1 MFTAALFYAKQHPQ
15 LHWIMTAALPAFLIE
30 AFFYLGSVF
39 ATPRE
44 WFSLMLSKRLQG
56 LVLWLSALMPYLIFA
71 SLAGTLQR
79 NAIEVLAFL
88 TGVLAFWYLLLPR
101 RVAYDVGFL
110 LVAAAPMVLR
120 IFPRLYLA
128 PDPRPQIDVLGHLMW
143 IRLGIVT
150 LLVFREWDPGAF
162 GLWPKAQEWRV
173 GFACYAA
180 ALIPLAIVAVP
191 LHDLQFAPMRGEWWK
206 ITGLAI
212 ATFFGVLW
220 VLALGEELFFRGVI
234 ERAFLTKWRSR
245 WFAILLSALLFGSA
259 HLWFHHFPNWQRG
272 LVATILGIAC
282 GFAYAQSGGVRA
294 PMVTHALVV
303 TTGKL
308 LFR

>member
-1 MFTAALFYAKQHPQ
+1 MA
-15 LHWIMTAALPAFLIE
+15 AALPAFLAE

-39 ATPRE
+39 SATRE
-44 WFSLMLSKRLQG
+44 WFSLIPSRRSQG
-56 LVLWLSALMPYLIFA
+56 LALWLSALIPYLIFA

-79 NAIEVLAFL
+79 NAIEVLVFL

-101 RVAYDVGFL
+101 RAAYDAGFL
-110 LVAAAPMVLR
+110 LIAAAPMVLR
-120 IFPRLYLA
+120 VFPRLYVA

-143 IRLGIVT
+143 IRLGIVA
-150 LLVFREWDPGAF
+150 LLIFREWDPGAF
-162 GLWPKAQEWRV
+162 GLWPRAREWRV

-180 ALIPLAIVAVP
+180 ALIPLALVAVP
-191 LHDLQFAPMRGEWWK
+191 LHEMQFAPIRGEWWK
-206 ITGLAI
+206 IAGLAI

-220 VLALGEELFFRGVI
+220 VLALGEEVFFRGVV
-234 ERAFLTKWRSR
+234 ERAFLIEWRSR
-245 WFAILLSALLFGSA
+245 WLAILLSALLFGSA

-272 LVATILGIAC
+272 LVATVLGIAC
-282 GFAYAQSGGVRA
+282 GVAYTQSGGVRA

-308 LFR
+308 LFK

>member
-1 MFTAALFYAKQHPQ
+1 MA
-15 LHWIMTAALPAFLIE
+15 AALPAFLAE
-30 AFFYLGSVF
+30 AIFYLGSIF
-39 ATPRE
+39 AATRE
-44 WFSLMLSKRLQG
+44 RFSHLPSRQLQG
-56 LVLWLSALMPYLIFA
+56 LVLWISALFPYLIFA

-88 TGVLAFWYLLLPR
+88 TGVLAFWYVLLPR
-101 RVAYDVGFL
+101 RPAYDIGFL
-110 LVAAAPMVLR
+110 LVAAAPMILR
-120 IFPRLYLA
+120 VFPRLYVS

-143 IRLGIVT
+143 IRLGIVA
-150 LLVFREWDPGAF
+150 LLIFREWNPGEF
-162 GLWPKAQEWRV
+162 GLWPKAREWRV

-180 ALIPLAIVAVP
+180 ALIPLASLAVF
-191 LHDLQFAPMRGEWWK
+191 LRDLRFAPMQGEWWQV
-206 ITGLAI
+206 TGIAI

-234 ERAFLTKWRSR
+234 ERAFLIEWRSR
-245 WFAILLSALLFGSA
+245 WFAILLSALLFGTA
-259 HLWFHHFPNWQRG
+259 HLWYHQFPNWQRG
-272 LVATILGIAC
+272 LVAAVLGIAC
-282 GFAYAQSGGVRA
+282 GVAYAQSNSVRA

>member
-1 MFTAALFYAKQHPQ
+1 M
-15 LHWIMTAALPAFLIE
+15 
-30 AFFYLGSVF
+30 
-39 ATPRE
+39 
-44 WFSLMLSKRLQG
+44 
-56 LVLWLSALMPYLIFA
+56 LWLSALLPYLIFA

-79 NAIEVLAFL
+79 NAIEVLACL
-88 TGVLAFWYLLLPR
+88 TAVLAFWYLLLPR
-101 RVAYDVGFL
+101 RVAYDAGFL

-120 IFPRLYLA
+120 VFPRLYVA
-128 PDPRPQIDVLGHLMW
+128 PDARPQIDVLGHLMW
-143 IRLGIVT
+143 IRLGIIA

-191 LHDLQFAPMRGEWWK
+191 LHDLQFAPMHGEWWQVA
-206 ITGLAI
+206 GLAI

-234 ERAFLTKWRSR
+234 ERAFLTEWRSR

-259 HLWFHHFPNWQRG
+259 HLWFHHFPNWQSG
-272 LVATILGIAC
+272 LVATVLGIAC
-282 GFAYAQSGGVRA
+282 GVAYAQSGSVRA

-308 LFR
+308 LFK